1 MNCNLCEKH
10 IIATMQIAWN
20 GGNFHPDCIGEAVAR
35 KRADA
40 EKPPDIDRTEIED
53 LEDDENFLEDGQI
66 FNEDFTVDEEA
77 DEFADFDE
85 IADRLD
91 DDEFDD
97 ITDVDDEIFE
107 QIPMSAANGNNG
119 GLIIPDI
126 VSPVSAVAAIGN
138 GQAGNGKVGTLIAG
152 NSTTLI
158 NREALKHLP
167 LPEETDTFK
176 PISHFELVEQILQSL
191 SYRRLAVVREE
202 YAVSPD
208 GMKLFGLIELD
219 VEYSG
224 VRFAIGLRNAND
236 KSMRVGLVA
245 GYRVMVCENKMLT
258 GDFQPMLAKHSKNFQ
273 LLDALSVA
281 VDRIQRNIGEV
292 SDQIGRKKVTVLS
305 MDNARSLIYQGFL
318 EQKFPISLLRAV
330 HQEYFIKPSFEEFKA
345 NNLWA
350 LENAFTTTF
359 KKLKPVQQFEAAAK
373 LGKFL
378 SSHISPF

>member
-1 MNCNLCEKH
+1 MNCDLCEKH
-10 IIATMQIAWN
+10 ILATMQIAWN
-20 GGNFHPDCIGEAVAR
+20 GGNYHPDCIGEAVAR
-35 KRADA
+35 KRAEHEQPLAVDA
-40 EKPPDIDRTEIED
+40 AEIEE
-53 LEDDENFLEDGQI
+53 LEESQVFDEDEQI
-66 FNEDFTVDEEA
+66 FDEDFTDD
-77 DEFADFDE
+77 DEFNE
-85 IADRLD
+85 IADRL
-91 DDEFDD
+91 ESEELED
-97 ITDVDDEIFE
+97 ITEVSDEILE
-107 QIPMSAANGNNG
+107 QIPISATNGESGGSLEGYPAGSMIVAPRAVIHPPVNG
-119 GLIIPDI
+119 SG
-126 VSPVSAVAAIGN
+126 
-138 GQAGNGKVGTLIAG
+138 VGTLIAG

-158 NREALKHLP
+158 NRDALKHLP
-167 LPEETDTFK
+167 LPEETNTFK
-176 PISHFELVEQILQSL
+176 PIPHHLLVEQILQSL
-191 SYRRLAVVREE
+191 SFRRLSVVREE

-258 GDFQPMLAKHSKNFQ
+258 GDFQPMLAKHSKNFN
-273 LLDALSVA
+273 LLDGLSVA

-292 SDQIGRKKVTVLS
+292 GDQIERKKVTTLS
-305 MDNARSLIYQGFL
+305 IDNARSLIYQGFL

-330 HQEYFIKPSFEEFKA
+330 HSEYFIKPSFEEFRD

-350 LENAFTTTF
+350 LENAFTTVF

-378 SSHISPF
+378 SQHISPF

>member
-1 MNCNLCEKH
+1 MNCDLCKNH
-10 IIATMQIAWN
+10 ILATMQIYWN
-20 GGNFHPDCIGEAVAR
+20 GGNYHPDCIGEAVAR
-35 KRADA
+35 RRAEQDQSLEVDA
-40 EKPPDIDRTEIED
+40 AEIEE
-53 LEDDENFLEDGQI
+53 LEESQVFDEDEQV
-66 FNEDFTVDEEA
+66 FNEDFTD
-77 DEFADFDE
+77 DEFEE
-85 IADRLD
+85 IADRLETE
-91 DDEFDD
+91 EFED
-97 ITDVDDEIFE
+97 IPEVSDEILE
-107 QIPMSAANGNNG
+107 QIPISATNAKNG
-119 GLIIPDI
+119 GAPIPNI
-126 VSPVSAVAAIGN
+126 AAPVSVVATAGN
-138 GQAGNGKVGTLIAG
+138 GQVGTLIAG

-158 NREALKHLP
+158 NRDALKHLP
-167 LPEETDTFK
+167 LPEETGTFK
-176 PISHFELVEQILQSL
+176 PIPHHELVGQILESL
-191 SYRRLAVVREE
+191 SFRRLSVVREE

-258 GDFQPMLAKHSKNFQ
+258 GDFQPMLAKHSKNFN
-273 LLDALSVA
+273 LLDGLSVA

-292 SDQIGRKKVTVLS
+292 SDQIGRKKVTTLS
-305 MDNARSLIYQGFL
+305 IDNARSLIYQGFL

-330 HQEYFIKPSFEEFKA
+330 HKEYFIKPSFDEFRG

-378 SSHISPF
+378 SQHISPF

>member
-1 MNCNLCEKH
+1 MNCDLCQKH
-10 IIATMQIAWN
+10 IVATMQIAWS
-20 GGNFHPDCIGEAVAR
+20 GGNYHPDCIGEAVAR
-35 KRADA
+35 KRAG
-40 EKPPDIDRTEIED
+40 EEIKVNPED
-53 LEDDENFLEDGQI
+53 LEALENEEIFDNEFTDYQSDDELEDIIGRL
-66 FNEDFTVDEEA
+66 DEAEVS
-77 DEFADFDE
+77 DE
-85 IADRLD
+85 IL
-91 DDEFDD
+91 
-97 ITDVDDEIFE
+97 E
-107 QIPMSAANGNNG
+107 QIPVSVTNGESSKSLEGFPPGSMIAAPRAVIHPPINGNT
-119 GLIIPDI
+119 
-126 VSPVSAVAAIGN
+126 
-138 GQAGNGKVGTLIAG
+138 VGTLIAG

-176 PISHFELVEQILQSL
+176 PIPHHELVEQILQSL
-191 SYRRLAVVREE
+191 SFRRLSVVREE

-258 GDFQPMLAKHSKNFQ
+258 GDFQPMLAKHSKNFN
-273 LLDALSVA
+273 LMDGLSVA

-292 SDQIGRKKVTVLS
+292 SDQIGRKKVTMLS
-305 MDNARSLIYQGFL
+305 IDNARSLIYQGFL

-330 HQEYFIKPSFEEFKA
+330 HSEYFIKPSFEEFRG

-378 SSHISPF
+378 SQHISPF

>member
-1 MNCNLCEKH
+1 MNCDLCKTH
-10 IIATMQIAWN
+10 ILATMQIVWN
-20 GGNFHPDCIGEAVAR
+20 GGNYHPDCIGEAVAR
-35 KRADA
+35 LRA
-40 EKPPDIDRTEIED
+40 EHEQPPEVDPDEIESF
-53 LEDDENFLEDGQI
+53 EDEQV
-66 FNEDFTVDEEA
+66 FNEDFEDYEEGDDLEDLIERLDEAEVS
-77 DEFADFDE
+77 DE
-85 IADRLD
+85 ILN
-91 DDEFDD
+91 
-97 ITDVDDEIFE
+97 
-107 QIPMSAANGNNG
+107 QI
-119 GLIIPDI
+119 
-126 VSPVSAVAAIGN
+126 PVSATNGENGGVHNPIVLPPGAMMAAPRAIIHPPIN
-138 GQAGNGKVGTLIAG
+138 GSVGTLIAG
-152 NSTTLI
+152 NSTTII

-176 PISHFELVEQILQSL
+176 PIPHHLLVEQILQSL
-191 SYRRLAVVREE
+191 SFRRLSVVREE

-208 GMKLFGLIELD
+208 GMKLFGLIELN

-258 GDFQPMLAKHSKNFQ
+258 GDFQPMLAKHSKNFN
-273 LLDALSVA
+273 LMDALSVA

-292 SDQIGRKKVTVLS
+292 SDQIGRKKVTLLS
-305 MDNARSLIYQGFL
+305 EDNARSLIYQGFL

-330 HQEYFIKPSFEEFKA
+330 HREYFIKPSFEEFTS

-378 SSHISPF
+378 TPHISPF

>member
-1 MNCNLCEKH
+1 MNCNLCEQH
-10 IIATMQIAWN
+10 IVATMQIYWN
-20 GGNFHPDCIGEAVAR
+20 GGNYHPDCIGEAVAQ
-35 KRADA
+35 KRADHDQPLEVDA
-40 EKPPDIDRTEIED
+40 AEIEEFEEE
-53 LEDDENFLEDGQI
+53 LEDNQVFDEDFI
-66 FNEDFTVDEEA
+66 AEDFTDDE
-77 DEFADFDE
+77 FDE
-85 IADRLD
+85 IADRL
-91 DDEFDD
+91 ESEEIED
-97 ITDVDDEIFE
+97 IVEVSDEILE
-107 QIPMSAANGNNG
+107 QIPISATNGENG
-119 GLIIPDI
+119 GANKPEVHINNI
-126 VSPVSAVAAIGN
+126 VTSGANRIAVERAGN
-138 GQAGNGKVGTLIAG
+138 GQVGTLIAG

-158 NREALKHLP
+158 NRDALKHLP

-176 PISHFELVEQILQSL
+176 PIPHHQLVEQILQSL
-191 SYRRLAVVREE
+191 SYRRLTVVREE

-258 GDFQPMLAKHSKNFQ
+258 GDFQPMLAKHSKNFN
-273 LLDALSVA
+273 LMDGLSVA

-292 SDQIGRKKVTVLS
+292 SDQIGRKKVTTLS
-305 MDNARSLIYQGFL
+305 IDNARSLIYQGFL

-330 HQEYFIKPSFEEFKA
+330 HNEYFIKPSFEEFRG
-345 NNLWA
+345 NNLWT

-378 SSHISPF
+378 AQHISPF